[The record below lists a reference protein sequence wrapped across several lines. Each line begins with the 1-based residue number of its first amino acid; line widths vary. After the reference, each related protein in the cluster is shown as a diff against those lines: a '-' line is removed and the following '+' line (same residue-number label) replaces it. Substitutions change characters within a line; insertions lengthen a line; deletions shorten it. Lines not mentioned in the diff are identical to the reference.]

1 MDAPLALPWPA
12 RLLRRFPFWRRIP
25 ARLIGIGFRP
35 EHVRTPEAGQIPYPL
50 SEVGIP
56 SKNRFNA
63 GVSFN
68 TKRFLGSASVNYSD
82 KAFWTDVLSAPYWG
96 YTDSY
101 TMVNASLGVKLADGK
116 VTAALKGTNL
126 TNETIQQHIY
136 GDILKISV
144 AAEVRIFVK

>member
-1 MDAPLALPWPA
+1 M
-12 RLLRRFPFWRRIP
+12 
-25 ARLIGIGFRP
+25 
-35 EHVRTPEAGQIPYPL
+35 
-50 SEVGIP
+50 
-56 SKNRFNA
+56 
-63 GVSFN
+63 
-68 TKRFLGSASVNYSD
+68 NYSD

-116 VTAALKGTNL
+116 LTAALKGTNL